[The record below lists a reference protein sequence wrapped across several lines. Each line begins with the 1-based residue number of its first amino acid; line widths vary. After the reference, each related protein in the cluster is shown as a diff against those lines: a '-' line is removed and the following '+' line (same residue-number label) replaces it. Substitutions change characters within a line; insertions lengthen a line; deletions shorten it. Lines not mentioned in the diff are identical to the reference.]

1 MVAPPA
7 TLRARFP
14 KIDMPQAVLDGFLHP
29 PNSPQECVFAQ
40 TTSCVS
46 ADLTTRI
53 EPCQFGGVPLCT
65 QCGCI
70 ASAGFASIAKY
81 KLAGAVSVSDIFS
94 ISRNVGQHFRR
105 RVNLP

>member
-53 EPCQFGGVPLCT
+53 EPCQFGGDPVCT
-65 QCGCI
+65 ECGCI
-70 ASAGFASIAKY
+70 ASAGFASIAKS
-81 KLAGAVSVSDIFS
+81 KLAAALPVSRIFS
-94 ISRNVGQHFRR
+94 ISRKVRPHFPAPQ
-105 RVNLP
+105 NCP